1 MAGGKFDFGQIGK
14 GRSALPVAE
23 IEQKTESKSAEVP
36 VITPK
41 ATAKPAKKNSA
52 KSQGS
57 AGESRTKPIKFYVT
71 PTEEQRFIDMLD
83 GRSASKFLYQKFQEL
98 LS

>member
-1 MAGGKFDFGQIGK
+1 MAGGKFDFGQIGQ
-14 GRSALPVAE
+14 GRSALPAAATVT
-23 IEQKTESKSAEVP
+23 KTEAPP
-36 VITPK
+36 VESTAVTPK

-52 KSQGS
+52 KSQGN